1 MSHSFYFL
9 LGQVI
14 TYLGISWKVTLFINL
29 TTLLFFELLH
39 LPSFTCAPFALLIG
53 WASVVLIPCYFLES
67 KTKTFLLS
75 VPHQILILLY
85 LAEIIIFCMIT
96 GFIFH
101 DDRDY
106 VSWIVLIFF
115 HIIYILC
122 VSSLDS
128 KLERHDKF
136 YENDG
141 YEVVFAVAILTSDFV
156 FLFFSLFNW
165 FKIGNL
171 FVIFIAAVL
180 SFLFSFLT
188 CNFFKKENLSI
199 L

>member
-1 MSHSFYFL
+1 MSYSFYFL
-9 LGQVI
+9 LGQAV
-14 TYLGISWKVTLFINL
+14 TYLGITWNVTLFINL
-29 TTLLFFELLH
+29 IILTIFELSYY
-39 LPSFTCAPFALLIG
+39 PSFVLSPFTLLIG
-53 WASVVLIPCYFLES
+53 WASIVLIPSYFLDS

-85 LAEIIIFCMIT
+85 LSEIIIFGLIT
-96 GFIFH
+96 GFIFY
-101 DDRDY
+101 DDRNY
-106 VSWIVLIFF
+106 VSWIFLIFF

-128 KLERHDKF
+128 KLERHDKT

-141 YEVVFAVAILTSDFV
+141 YEVVFAVSILTSDFV

-165 FKIGNL
+165 FKIGDL
-171 FVIFIAAVL
+171 FVIIIASGL

-199 L
+199 V